1 MRDSAT
7 SSLRQRRVRNA
18 PSRIVI
24 DGDTAQIEVSLDGTS
39 TIIDA
44 EDVPLVLGVK
54 WSYCKGYVRPSPSRA
69 NAGVPLLHRL
79 IAQVSD
85 PAVRVDHIDGNPLN
99 NRKSNL
105 RPSTAS
111 TNGWNRSGTN
121 RNNTSGVPGVSR
133 NRGGW
138 MAYLNVNRKRIHLG
152 TFPTIAEAAAV
163 RKAAELVHFGDFAPQ
178 RHGVTIQKSP
188 ARGTAGPDAPIV
200 KRT

>member
-1 MRDSAT
+1 M
-7 SSLRQRRVRNA
+7 
-18 PSRIVI
+18 PSRVVI
-24 DGDTAQIEVSLDGTS
+24 EGAVAYIEVRLDGTS
-39 TIIDA
+39 TVIDA

-54 WSYCKGYVRPSPSRA
+54 WAYNRGYVRPSTSRA

-85 PAVRVDHIDGNPLN
+85 PAVRVDHIDGDPLN
-99 NRKSNL
+99 NRKANL

-152 TFPTIAEAAAV
+152 TFPTVAEAAAV
-163 RKAAELVHFGDFAPQ
+163 RRAAELDHFGEFAPQ

-200 KRT
+200 KRA